1 MYDEHTASTP
11 YRLTVDDALFSTKSP
26 TITAVGFDNDNSY
39 SMLEYNSPDKR
50 LGVDIN
56 VAGGLRNLYFTVISN
71 NMDDN
76 YWTAETDIAATD
88 AATLALQGITATGLE
103 KGATNASLDLSAIV
117 ARMHASESGAAT
129 VHKIILQARDEAGR
143 VALSPMVLTVEIRL
157 SLIHS

>member
-1 MYDEHTASTP
+1 MCPRQFATLSSEVAALGHKIEHSTP
-11 YRLTVDDALFSTKSP
+11 
-26 TITAVGFDNDNSY
+26 AVGFDNGNSY

-56 VAGGLRNLYFTVISN
+56 VAGGLRNLYLTVISN

-88 AATLALQGITATGLE
+88 AATLASQGITATGLE

-129 VHKIILQARDEAGR
+129 VHKIILQARDEATTR
-143 VALSPMVLTVEIRL
+143 RS
-157 SLIHS
+157 